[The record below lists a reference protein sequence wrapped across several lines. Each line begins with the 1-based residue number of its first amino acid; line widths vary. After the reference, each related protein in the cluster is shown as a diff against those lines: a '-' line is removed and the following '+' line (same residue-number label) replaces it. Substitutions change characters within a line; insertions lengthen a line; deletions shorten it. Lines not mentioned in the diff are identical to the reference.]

1 MKCIVRTKHPN
12 SKQQQ
17 RRLKNDAYFQQMGI
31 KKTSKKTQ
39 RPSFIRVLQSLQ
51 DDGLLDQE
59 KPKKEPR
66 VLDAETLVSV
76 KKNVTK
82 HMNTYNEYMRYLNT
96 KTKRRN

>member
-1 MKCIVRTKHPN
+1 
-12 SKQQQ
+12 
-17 RRLKNDAYFQQMGI
+17 MGI

-76 KKNVTK
+76 KKSNKAHEYVQRIHEISK
-82 HMNTYNEYMRYLNT
+82 YENE
-96 KTKRRN
+96 KTKLTKKLYK